1 MTEPNFEPLIAAHD
15 FVSSRLIYFFNNDE
29 FHEAGFVMNEF
40 ELYALFI
47 VTIALIQDNQNP
59 EESAAMLEQFHHTIV
74 ETIVERIVDA
84 QPDEVSEEQHDA
96 LEEKI
101 LAIFQERLRLYF
113 ETFQKQ
119 KDNDVQAFLP
129 LSATFM
135 EHGVQ
140 NVDDPDVVNRFAP
153 FSYELFTETVTLLQ
167 KSFEIK
173 AMDNEASWALFF
185 KDYHWNV
192 AK

>member
-29 FHEAGFVMNEF
+29 FTEAGFVMNEF

-47 VTIALIQDNQNP
+47 VTIALIQDNPNP
-59 EESAAMLEQFHHTIV
+59 DESVAMLEQFHHTIV
-74 ETIVERIVDA
+74 EKIVVRIEDT

-113 ETFQKQ
+113 QTFQKQ
-119 KDNDVQAFLP
+119 KANDVQAFLP
-129 LSATFM
+129 LSAILM

-140 NVDDPDVVNRFAP
+140 NIDDPDVVNRFAP

-173 AMDNEASWALFF
+173 AMDNKVS
-185 KDYHWNV
+185 
-192 AK
+192 